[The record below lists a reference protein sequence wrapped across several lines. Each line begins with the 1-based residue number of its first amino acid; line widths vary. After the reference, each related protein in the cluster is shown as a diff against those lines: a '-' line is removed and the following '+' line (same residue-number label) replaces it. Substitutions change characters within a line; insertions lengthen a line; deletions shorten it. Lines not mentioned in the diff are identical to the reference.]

1 MWVKSTQQ
9 ALQHF
14 YCVLT
19 VSHAPPTTVH
29 LGNQRL
35 GTSDCSNIQSFSSRW
50 LGNEEVILLKTLCS
64 IEKIYWCLKKL
75 NNCDIFCTLFDTWDW
90 VRDITLFF
98 GGGFLAWWRR
108 TELKARTSNTL
119 HTIGW
124 TWTPTTAQPLN
135 KTTLKLLQLQI
146 QKYCWKSETRK
157 KSCLHAFS
165 PAVCVV

>member
-90 VRDITLFF
+90 VRDIRLFF
-98 GGGFLAWWRR
+98 GGGFPSMVKKNWTQGSGVKHIAHHWLN
-108 TELKARTSNTL
+108 LNT
-119 HTIGW
+119 
-124 TWTPTTAQPLN
+124 N
-135 KTTLKLLQLQI
+135 N
-146 QKYCWKSETRK
+146 
-157 KSCLHAFS
+157 S
-165 PAVCVV
+165 PAPKQDHAKAIAAADSEILLKIWN

>member
-64 IEKIYWCLKKL
+64 IEKNILMSKETKQLWHLLHFIWYLRLSQRHKIVFL
-75 NNCDIFCTLFDTWDW
+75 
-90 VRDITLFF
+90 
-98 GGGFLAWWRR
+98 GGFPSMVKKNWTQGSDVKHIAHHWLN
-108 TELKARTSNTL
+108 LNT
-119 HTIGW
+119 
-124 TWTPTTAQPLN
+124 N
-135 KTTLKLLQLQI
+135 N
-146 QKYCWKSETRK
+146 
-157 KSCLHAFS
+157 S
-165 PAVCVV
+165 PAPKQDHAKAIAAADSEILLKIWN